1 MKTYVLDTDV
11 IVAALRSDTGASR
24 QVLEAAR
31 ARIFEIV
38 LSVPL
43 LLEYEAVLTRP
54 EHIAAHF
61 IGTAGVI
68 ALLDELAFIGKKVP
82 LGNPA
87 RPRLWDANDEM
98 VLETALN
105 GQAHAIVTFNVKDF
119 RRATSEFGLSVLR
132 PGEALRELY
141 ADTK

>member
-11 IVAALRSDTGASR
+11 VVAALRSDTGASR

-31 ARIFEIV
+31 ARIFELV

-43 LLEYEAVLTRP
+43 LLEYEAVLMRP
-54 EHIAAHF
+54 EHVAVHG
-61 IGTAGVI
+61 IGAAGVI
-68 ALLDELAFIGKKVP
+68 ALIDELAFIGKKVA
-82 LGNPA
+82 LGNRT

-105 GQAHAIVTFNVKDF
+105 GQADAIVTFNVKDF
-119 RRATSEFGLSVLR
+119 RRATTRFGLPVMR
-132 PGEALRELY
+132 PGEALRELD